1 MNQLPHT
8 RKIYLIGMMG
18 SGKSHWAGR
27 LGQNLGLPSFD
38 LDKLIE
44 AAAGK
49 TIKEIFEQEG
59 EEHFRLLE
67 SRLLKEGVPAEG
79 FVLACGGGTPCF
91 YDNMDFMKQNGLV
104 IWLNPSVSEMAR
116 RISWAPDTRPVLT
129 ASKTEEDVREHLVQ
143 LLERRSPWYSKAD
156 IIVEEDI
163 PRPNK
168 FFQLVMDF
176 YTVSS

>member
-1 MNQLPHT
+1 
-8 RKIYLIGMMG
+8 MMG

-27 LGQNLGLPSFD
+27 LGQHLGLTSFD

-44 AAAGK
+44 AEAGK
-49 TIKEIFEQEG
+49 TIKDIFEQDG
-59 EEHFRLLE
+59 EAHFRLLE

-91 YDNMDFMKQNGLV
+91 YDNMDFMKANGLV
-104 IWLNPSVSEMAR
+104 IWLNPSVSEMTR

-129 ASKTEEDVREHLVQ
+129 ASKTDEEVRAHLRQ
-143 LLERRSPWYSKAD
+143 LLDKRGPWYTQAD

-163 PRPNK
+163 PRPQK
-168 FFQLVMDF
+168 FFQSVADF
-176 YTVSS
+176 YAISG